1 MFGRKLLFPT
11 GSGFKLPLAI
21 ISDKHKLHDI
31 IAVKGRFYSIN
42 CVPGMVRPSTGK
54 KYVNISAVSSSKFV
68 ASVRT
73 KNGGTQGIIIYAIW
87 LA

>member
-11 GSGFKLPLAI
+11 GGGFKLPLAI

-31 IAVKGRFYSIN
+31 IAVKGRLYSIN

-54 KYVNISAVSSSKFV
+54 KYVNYYAVRFAPIEDISIAYEERV
-68 ASVRT
+68 
-73 KNGGTQGIIIYAIW
+73 
-87 LA
+87 